1 MQLAF
6 STCWNSGRHIRG
18 DEMLNEIFALGFDRV
33 ELSHGIRQSLREGI
47 EKFLADHP
55 MTVTSLHNF
64 CPLPIEVQG
73 SAPDCY
79 QCTSVR
85 AAERDSAQ
93 RYTLQTIDFA
103 HRLGVKRVVMHLGSV
118 PIPDYTDRLIRSIFA
133 GRYLDRRYVQLK
145 LDAIRQREAAAAY
158 DSIVEWLQPALAHAK
173 AAGVMLG
180 IENRI
185 GIETFPS
192 EREFRRLFKE
202 IGEHSIG
209 YWHDFGHAQVRHNLT
224 LIDHAEWLAE
234 MSPRLIGCHIHD
246 VQFPIRDHR
255 IPFSGMINF
264 AALIPSVPDQHPMV
278 WELSSS
284 ASKDDIVAA
293 LTHWKQRFSNGQRST
308 ENTDKPSITETKTWT
323 DDYPAEG

>member
-1 MQLAF
+1 
-6 STCWNSGRHIRG
+6 
-18 DEMLNEIFALGFDRV
+18 MLGEIFALGFDCV
-33 ELSHGIRQSLREGI
+33 ELGHGIRQSLWEGI
-47 EKFLADHP
+47 EQFLANHP

-64 CPLPIEVQG
+64 CPLPVEIQG
-73 SAPDCY
+73 PAPDCY
-79 QCTSVR
+79 QCTSVD
-85 AAERDSAQ
+85 AAERDRA
-93 RYTLQTIDFA
+93 RHYTLQTIDYA

-118 PIPDYTDRLIRSIFA
+118 ASPDDTERLIRSIFD
-133 GRYLDRRYVQLK
+133 GRYLDRRYVRIK
-145 LDAIRQREAAAAY
+145 LDAIRKREAVTAY
-158 DSIVEWLQPALAHAK
+158 NQVVEWLRPALDHAK
-173 AAGVMLG
+173 AAGVTLG

-202 IGEHSIG
+202 ITDGSVG

-246 VQFPIRDHR
+246 VQFPARDHR
-255 IPFSGMINF
+255 VPFSGMIDF
-264 AALIPSVPDQHPMV
+264 AALIPTLPVGPPIV

-293 LTHWKQRFSNGQRST
+293 LTHWKQSVL
-308 ENTDKPSITETKTWT
+308 
-323 DDYPAEG
+323 